1 MEGRNN
7 IQGQETHSGSAWQE
21 QMPLS
26 NSGRSRLMMTTWS
39 AAQPSQQIVKL
50 GIQLHASTYSSFQHK
65 SSTDYFP
72 SFQRVPLKHFS
83 VKTNNVRS
91 NQTTLFLSE
100 CLLRLKCQARWV
112 VYYMPVALPVTLYPC
127 ATLYVPTCSTT
138 WADYLQTV
146 LPLVGKRPAVFAS
159 AFSVLVSFTFLQDMK
174 IVKYT
179 HFLSFTE
186 TSRLLHLQILHEN
199 SIRWF
204 GWTPSA
210 SQAAGAGV
218 SEWAL
223 SLQST
228 MVPKICT
235 EGCGGWCPCTKRAGV
250 NPLDL
255 EIWSECRHTEPHAAQ
270 ALDVLTF
277 PPHQPR
283 LALCRLFALLQALL
297 LSSSLPLTAF
307 LVRQLPCSLWF
318 PTRAGLVDSF
328 SLCGVRFHVA
338 VIQALE

>member
-159 AFSVLVSFTFLQDMK
+159 AFSVLVSFTFK
-174 IVKYT
+174 FSTRIV
-179 HFLSFTE
+179 FADSVELLLLL
-186 TSRLLHLQILHEN
+186 RLRALVFQSGPFRSKVPWCRRYVL
-199 SIRWF
+199 RDV
-204 GWTPSA
+204 
-210 SQAAGAGV
+210 GV
-218 SEWAL
+218 DVL
-223 SLQST
+223 SLL
-228 MVPKICT
+228 INR
-235 EGCGGWCPCTKRAGV
+235 GWRCAGFSRFFK
-250 NPLDL
+250 LF
-255 EIWSECRHTEPHAAQ
+255 C
-270 ALDVLTF
+270 F
-277 PPHQPR
+277 PPVFPWLLFWFVNFR
-283 LALCRLFALLQALL
+283 ALYDFRHGQVWLIHFRSVVSAFTLP
-297 LSSSLPLTAF
+297 SSKH
-307 LVRQLPCSLWF
+307 WNK
-318 PTRAGLVDSF
+318 
-328 SLCGVRFHVA
+328 
-338 VIQALE
+338 